1 MDMRVEKDW
10 CEGDDQCDRSPRDRS
25 AEHLHVRVR
34 RDGQG
39 TPPHVPEGQASR
51 REKAMEPVA
60 EGHRAMNVLVKE
72 LVPGSE
78 DAAAGGADEVAGSGV
93 NEFRLFARASDPLAV
108 CVVL

>member
-1 MDMRVEKDW
+1 MDMWVEEDR
-10 CEGDDQCDRSPRDRS
+10 CEGDDQGDRGLRDRS

-34 RDGQG
+34 HDSQG

-60 EGHRAMNVLVKE
+60 EGHRRKNEPVKE
-72 LVPGSE
+72 LVPQVE
-78 DAAAGGADEVAGSGV
+78 AAGERGADEVAGSGV